1 MARDVRDTRTESA
14 EAGASAASAGLAEVR
29 AAITAA
35 LEADP
40 LTPEERAARMAEG
53 LEHLRKMHK
62 WLLEEMGGPLPA
74 GWGARMIREGR
85 P

>member
-1 MARDVRDTRTESA
+1 MTRDVSEETA
-14 EAGASAASAGLAEVR
+14 EGKADASAAADAAEVR
-29 AAITAA
+29 AAIMAA
-35 LEADP
+35 IAADP
-40 LTPEERAARMAEG
+40 LTPGERRARMAES
-53 LEHLRKMHK
+53 LERLRDLHK